1 MISNLKFIIDFYCS
15 VLQKKIDDYKP
26 SNIKVVEFY
35 INKEKFFVDMDNNI
49 YILHNNF
56 NNKVM
61 GEKVGYLKNKTIYLE

>member
-1 MISNLKFIIDFYCS
+1 MIGNLKFIIDFYCS

-26 SNIKVVEFY
+26 SNIKDVEFY